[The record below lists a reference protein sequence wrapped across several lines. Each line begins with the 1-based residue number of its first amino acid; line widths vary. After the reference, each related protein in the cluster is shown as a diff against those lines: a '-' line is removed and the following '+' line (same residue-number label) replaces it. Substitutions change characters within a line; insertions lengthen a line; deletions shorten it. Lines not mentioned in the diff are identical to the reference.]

1 VDLGSI
7 WSGFGVDLGSI
18 WSGFG
23 VDLGSISVDLGWIWS
38 GFLWI
43 RGEFGG
49 LDGRAMG

>member
-23 VDLGSISVDLGWIWS
+23 VDLGSISVDA
-38 GFLWI
+38 FV
-43 RGEFGG
+43 F
-49 LDGRAMG
+49 